1 MKLQKNLLIIPA
13 VLALVWGVSGLFIPG
28 LVFKFLKTPAEMINP
43 GLTSTHSLLGI
54 GQISLGIIA
63 LWMRS
68 ISDKKM
74 MAGAM
79 TVIAAVF
86 LMFGLP
92 GVLSDFFI
100 ADSVRNMVVFVQGIV
115 MILLAVLFFVK
126 RKAD

>member
-1 MKLQKNLLIIPA
+1 
-13 VLALVWGVSGLFIPG
+13 
-28 LVFKFLKTPAEMINP
+28 
-43 GLTSTHSLLGI
+43 
-54 GQISLGIIA
+54 
-63 LWMRS
+63 MRS

-79 TVIAAVF
+79 TVVAASL
-86 LMFGLP
+86 LMFGLH

-115 MILLAVLFFVK
+115 MILLAVIFFVK